1 MSRSTPIQVGVT
13 GGIGSGKS
21 IVCRIIRCLDVPV
34 YNADERARW
43 LTTHDPE
50 IKQEIVALLGSDAYL
65 ADGTYNRT
73 YVASR
78 VFTDETLLNKLNQI
92 VHPRVHRDTA
102 QWLSRHGNAPYVI
115 REAALMNRAGD
126 NNTLDYVVVVTAP
139 LDLRIARIK
148 SRDSRTEA
156 EIRVIVER
164 QISDEARLNLADF
177 VVENDMQSRLIPQVL
192 RLHKFFIGGNTD

>member
-13 GGIGSGKS
+13 GGIGTGKS
-21 IVCRIIRCLDVPV
+21 IVCRIFRCLDVPV

-50 IKQEIVALLGSDAYL
+50 IKQELVELLGAEAYL
-65 ADGTYNRT
+65 ADGTYNRP

-92 VHPRVHRDTA
+92 VHPRVRRDTA
-102 QWLSRHGNAPYVI
+102 QWHLRHGSAPYVI

-126 NNTLDYVVVVTAP
+126 HNNLDYVIVVTAP

-148 SRDSRTEA
+148 SRDSRSEA
-156 EIRVIVER
+156 EIRAIVER
-164 QISDEARLNLADF
+164 QISDEARLELADF
-177 VVENDMQSRLIPQVL
+177 VVDNDTHSRLIPQVI
-192 RLHKFFIGGNTD
+192 RLHELFIQKKKD